1 MTLQAGVLR
10 YREWASGLPTTPCS
24 EILAVMSRESVNL
37 VLAFHTAYNA
47 REVDAAVDLCAADVA
62 VFPDASV
69 FPEGGV
75 VGRNEYRAFLEET
88 WSAWKSCSAKV
99 EEVLDVE
106 DGRVLIRGDWGGIG
120 IASGVESYRSLNS
133 IYTVR
138 DGQIS
143 KVEYFF
149 DHAKALEAVG
159 LSE

>member
-1 MTLQAGVLR
+1 
-10 YREWASGLPTTPCS
+10 
-24 EILAVMSRESVNL
+24 MSQENVNL
-37 VLAFHTAYNA
+37 VLAFHAAYNA
-47 REVDAAVDLCAADVA
+47 GDVDAAADLCTPDVE

-69 FPEGGV
+69 FPEAGV
-75 VGRNEYRAFLEET
+75 SARDEYRAFMEET
-88 WSAWKSCSAKV
+88 RSAWKSCSAKV
-99 EEVLDVE
+99 EEVLEVE

-159 LSE
+159 LSD

>member
-1 MTLQAGVLR
+1 V
-10 YREWASGLPTTPCS
+10 
-24 EILAVMSRESVNL
+24 SREDVEP
-37 VLAFHTAYNA
+37 VLAFHAAYNA
-47 REVDAAVDLCAADVA
+47 REVDAAVDLCAADVE

-69 FPEGGV
+69 FPEAGV
-75 VGRNEYRAFLEET
+75 VGRDEYRTFLEET

-120 IASGVESYRSLNS
+120 IASGVESYRSLSS

-138 DGQIS
+138 AGRIS

-149 DHAKALEAVG
+149 DHARALEAVG
-159 LSE
+159 LGE

>member
-1 MTLQAGVLR
+1 
-10 YREWASGLPTTPCS
+10 
-24 EILAVMSRESVNL
+24 MSREDVDL
-37 VLAFHTAYNA
+37 VLAFHAAYNA
-47 REVDAAVDLCAADVA
+47 GEVQAAVDLCAADVE

-75 VGRNEYRAFLEET
+75 VGRDEFRVFLEET
-88 WSAWKSCSAKV
+88 RSAWESCSAKV
-99 EEVLDVE
+99 EDVLDVG
-106 DGRVLIRGDWGGIG
+106 DGPVLIRGDWGGIG
-120 IASGVESYRSLNS
+120 ITSGAESYRSLNS

-149 DHAKALEAVG
+149 DDAKALEAVG